1 MWFKMHP
8 WVFPII
14 IGSIGILYLIV
25 NIAAITETKK
35 IQARGSDHHI
45 SGIPFLGGIHLLI
58 AGLISPI
65 KWLALLC
72 VLDFTFWWFL
82 YAIFIDAG
90 FNKSD
95 NTEKLTQGYKPP
107 KKHAKT
113 LKPVKASGV
122 GIGDVLVFLM
132 LLVFSIAGYIGGNV
146 IFAYLTGVPAVML
159 FPYLTLKR
167 PYFKADTYG
176 ILYRKASGFQ
186 YGNTSSI
193 KWEQVDAII
202 IDNHIFTIDEKLGD
216 ISESEL
222 NPDALARLD
231 AFAGCTPEQYE
242 DMAEW
247 IEDGF
252 FIAVKQLE
260 KGAPEL
266 IEVGSFFKQKDVSQK
281 GEMIKD
287 LWQNHFNQALKGRNE
302 L

>member
-14 IGSIGILYLIV
+14 IGGIGILYLIV
-25 NIAAITETKK
+25 NIAAIIETKK
-35 IQARGSDHHI
+35 IQAKGSDHHI

-72 VLDFTFWWFL
+72 ILDFTFWWFL
-82 YAIFIDAG
+82 YAIFIDAR

-95 NTEKLTQGYKPP
+95 NTEKSTQGYKPQ

-122 GIGDVLVFLM
+122 GISDVLVFLM
-132 LLVFSIAGYIGGNV
+132 LLAFSIAGYAGGNV
-146 IFAYLTGVPAVML
+146 ILAYLAGVPAVML

-186 YGNTSSI
+186 YGNTSSF

-222 NPDALARLD
+222 NSDALARLD
-231 AFAGCTPEQYE
+231 AFAGCTQEKYE

-252 FIAVKQLE
+252 FIAVKQHE
-260 KGAPEL
+260 KGSSEL
-266 IEVGSFFKQKDVSQK
+266 IEIGSFFKQKDVLQK

-287 LWQNHFNQALKGRNE
+287 LWQNWWRSNVC
-302 L
+302 